1 MVIFNKE
8 AHQNYLNNI
17 YIYKKDYTIKILE
30 QSGFKKV

>member
-17 YIYKKDYTIKILE
+17 YKKDYTLRILE
-30 QSGFKKV
+30 QSGFKKVKK